1 MMASLRF
8 LLLAFAA
15 TLTAHEIPSDVTVYL
30 HLTRSA
36 NTLHIAARVPLAA
49 MRDVDF
55 PLIDSK
61 YLNVE
66 QFTPQLPTIATTWVA
81 NSIHIPDAP
90 RPKVIATKLSLI
102 SDPPFTTF
110 NNNTRTTLT
119 ANDHLIWQQLWLDI
133 GMDLPYSSPSA
144 TLPIRPG
151 LERLGLKVLTV
162 IHYSGQV
169 YELHGDPGLVHLNPS
184 PWSASQRFITL
195 GFEHILTGTDH
206 LLFLFCLVLPT
217 RKLKPLL
224 IAITAFTLGH
234 SLTLISAA
242 LGLAPTSL
250 QFPALIESAIAAS
263 ILWMA
268 IENIAEIQTRWPLVA
283 AFGLIHGF
291 GFSFALRE
299 NLQLAGNHLL
309 TSLLA
314 FNLGVELG
322 QLLAITILWLILNQ
336 LKPTRLWII
345 ILSTLIGH
353 TAWHWLITRATPF
366 LPEW

>member
-1 MMASLRF
+1 MMTSLRF
-8 LLLAFAA
+8 LLLALAA
-15 TLTAHEIPSDVTVYL
+15 TLSAHEIPSDVTVHL
-30 HLTRSA
+30 HITRSA

-81 NSIHIPDAP
+81 NSIHIPNSP
-90 RPKVIATKLSLI
+90 HPKVTATKLSLP

-119 ANDHLIWQQLWLDI
+119 SGDHLIWQQLWLDI
-133 GMDLPYSSPSA
+133 GMELPYTSPST
-144 TLPIRPG
+144 TLPIHPG
-151 LERLGLKVLTV
+151 TERLGLKVLTV
-162 IHYSGQV
+162 IHYADRV
-169 YELHGDPGLVHLNPS
+169 YELHGNPGLVYLNPS
-184 PWSASQRFITL
+184 LWAASQRFITL

-217 RKLKPLL
+217 RQLKPLL
-224 IAITAFTLGH
+224 IAITAFTVGH

-268 IENIAEIQTRWPLVA
+268 IENITEMQTRWPLVA
-283 AFGLIHGF
+283 TFGLIHGF
-291 GFSFALRE
+291 GFSFALRD

-322 QLLAITILWLILNQ
+322 QLLVLTTLWLILRKLN
-336 LKPTRLWII
+336 PTRIWII
-345 ILSTLIGH
+345 VLSTLIGH
-353 TAWHWLITRATPF
+353 TAWHWMLARSASL
-366 LPEW
+366 LP